1 MADAFTTNFN
11 LTKPEQGFSVD
22 TWGGKLNDN
31 SDLIDSI
38 LRMIVPTGAIFP
50 YGGDVAPSGF
60 RMCDGGLSSRTT
72 DAGLFGVIGTKFGAG
87 DGTTTFARPD
97 LRGQFLRG
105 LDAGRGVDTGRVLGT
120 TQADSLKAHNHT
132 GTTAAGGA
140 HTHTGST
147 DVQGSHT
154 HSVAAS
160 GGTDVQGNHVHALRD
175 GAGGSDTG
183 SITRNNLSGQDYATG
198 WFLSAAIM
206 DYAGAHAHNVSV
218 SGTAYAAGAHS
229 HNVTIAAAADHTHTF
244 TTANTGDTETRP
256 TNVAVNFIIRL

>member
-11 LTKPEQGFSVD
+11 LTKPEEGFSVD
-22 TWGGKLNDN
+22 TWGGKLNEN
-31 SDLIDSI
+31 ADLVDSI

-72 DAGLFGVIGTKFGAG
+72 DAGLFAVIGVKFGAG

-97 LRGQFLRG
+97 LRSQFLRG
-105 LDAGRGVDTGRVLGT
+105 LDAGRGIDVGRVLGT
-120 TQADSLKAHNHT
+120 TQADSLKAHTHT
-132 GTTAAGGA
+132 GTTAAGGG
-140 HTHTGST
+140 HTPTGTT

-160 GGTDVQGNHVHALRD
+160 GATDVQGNHQHGFVLWGGEADRFE
-175 GAGGSDTG
+175 GAGGNGVPTPV
-183 SITRNNLSGQDYATG
+183 TTVYTNA
-198 WFLSAAIM
+198 
-206 DYAGAHAHNVSV
+206 AGAHAHNVSV

-229 HNVTIAAAADHTHTF
+229 HNLTLNAVADHTHTF
-244 TTANTGDTETRP
+244 TTASTGDTETRP